1 MTISAASTPGRAALT
16 APLRRRRAAVY
27 VFMLSVGVGLSS
39 FIVRTP
45 AVRDLVDASTGQMGL
60 ILFGISVGS
69 MTGILCS
76 AGLVRRFGARRP
88 VLIGGSSFVAGLAL
102 LAVMAGSGQGF
113 GVFVGLVGIGLG
125 FGLAE
130 IAVNIEGA
138 DIERESGRSV
148 LPVLHGCYSLGTVL
162 GALAGIGLTA
172 IDFPVLVHLLVVA
185 TLAGGAMLWAVP
197 RIQASTGR
205 HEAGGA
211 DSPSVGAQLAVW
223 KQRRVVF
230 LGLIVLALALA
241 EGAAGD
247 WLPLIMVDGHGAT
260 AAVGSIVFA
269 GFALA
274 MTIGRFSGAP
284 LLARFGKAAV
294 LRVSAIVSAAGIAL
308 VVFSDSVVVAGLA
321 VLLWGLG
328 AALGFPVTLSAAGE
342 SDDPTTT
349 VGAVAAAGYVA
360 FLVGPP
366 LLGFLGEH
374 YGLRG
379 AMIVVLVVV
388 AGASFLTSA
397 AKTPRAVHPTPEGIQ
412 PLA

>member
-1 MTISAASTPGRAALT
+1 MSASAAPTTSRPALS
-16 APLRRRRAAVY
+16 APLRRRRAAVF
-27 VFMLSVGVGLSS
+27 VFMLTIGVGLSS

-45 AVRDLVDASTGQMGL
+45 AVRDLVQASTAEMGL

-76 AGLVRRFGARRP
+76 AALVRRFGARRP
-88 VLIGGSSFVAGLAL
+88 ILIGGASFVAGLAL
-102 LAVMAGSGQGF
+102 LATTAGLGQGL
-113 GVFVGLVGIGLG
+113 GVFAGLVGIGLG

-130 IAVNIEGA
+130 IAINIEGA
-138 DIERESGRSV
+138 AIEQASGRSI
-148 LPVLHGCYSLGTVL
+148 LPVLHGCYSLGSVI

-172 IDFPVLVHLLVVA
+172 IAFPVWVHLLVVA
-185 TLAGGAMLWAVP
+185 ALALTAMAWAVP
-197 RIQASTGR
+197 KVPSDTGR
-205 HEAGGA
+205 REAGGA
-211 DSPSVGAQLAVW
+211 ASPGLGAQLAVW
-223 KQRRVVF
+223 KQRRIVF

-241 EGAAGD
+241 EGSAGD
-247 WLPLIMVDGHGAT
+247 WLPLIMVDGHDASPV
-260 AAVGSIVFA
+260 VGSLVFA

-274 MTIGRFSGAP
+274 MTIGRFSGEP
-284 LLARFGKAAV
+284 LLARFGKPAV
-294 LRVSAIVSAAGIAL
+294 LCVSAIVSAVGIAL

-388 AGASFLTSA
+388 AGASLLTSA
-397 AKTPRAVHPTPEGIQ
+397 AKTPEASPARG
-412 PLA
+412 